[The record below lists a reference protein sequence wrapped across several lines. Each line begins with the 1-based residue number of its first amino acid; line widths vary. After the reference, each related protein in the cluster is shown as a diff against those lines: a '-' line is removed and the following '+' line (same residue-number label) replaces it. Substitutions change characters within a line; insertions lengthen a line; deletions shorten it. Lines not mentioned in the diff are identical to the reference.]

1 MPTPHELRLR
11 VRYAE
16 TDQMGIVHHA
26 SYLVYLEE
34 GRTALMRELGFPYDD
49 VERRGLGM
57 AVRQVEVRYR
67 QAARYGD
74 EVLVRTWVE
83 RFRGAS
89 IRYAYEVLRA
99 ADRECLATGGAEVAC
114 IDLGTFRPLALPDDI
129 RAALERDART

>member
-1 MPTPHELRLR
+1 
-11 VRYAE
+11 
-16 TDQMGIVHHA
+16 MGIVHHA
-26 SYLVYLEE
+26 SHLVYLEE

-74 EVLVRTWVE
+74 EVLIHTWVE

-99 ADRECLATGGAEVAC
+99 ADRECLATGSAEVAC
-114 IDLGTFRPLALPDDI
+114 VDLKGSFRPTPLPEDI
-129 RAALERDART
+129 REALERHATA